1 MKPQNPKQV
10 NVETSRKVTPPPMM
24 SAPFTGIKVQITCPF
39 FNKNQSHFSNKINMT
54 FKSSGLAFCK

>member
-39 FNKNQSHFSNKINMT
+39 FNKNQLHGFTSWLNPDEVFN
-54 FKSSGLAFCK
+54 